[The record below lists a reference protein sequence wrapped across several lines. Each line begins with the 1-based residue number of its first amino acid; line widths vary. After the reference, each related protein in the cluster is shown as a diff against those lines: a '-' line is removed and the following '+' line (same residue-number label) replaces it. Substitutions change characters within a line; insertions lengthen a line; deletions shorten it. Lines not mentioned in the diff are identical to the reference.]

1 MLIPALAALGGGI
14 LNAWSQGSQRS
25 SLNKRLDSMMQ
36 EYRKAMLDPS
46 EIEGKVR
53 RSNSI
58 FNSAVEN
65 TLNKTAYQTRGVLN
79 SGTAKAAAIAGIEG
93 QRAQVTSSIYDNAER
108 YNLDILN
115 RIGSLETSK
124 ATGDPVGDFVGG
136 AVQGGIAGAQIS
148 YLMKPDATVPETQP
162 EALKENPSSIL
173 GSLLKALTI
182 EDEDAILPDEEMGPE
197 DIILDDLPLSSNGK
211 RRKKTIPGPNSA
223 DEISPSNW
231 NGSWPNLFDL
241 GDTSSVNYYGSS
253 YRAPKYNSP
262 FTKRAWS
269 L

>member
-25 SLNKRLDSMMQ
+25 SLNKRLDSMME
-36 EYRKAMLDPS
+36 EYRRAMLDPS

-53 RSNSI
+53 RNNSI

-79 SGTAKAAAIAGIEG
+79 SGTAKASAIAGIEG

-124 ATGDPVGDFVGG
+124 ATGDPIGDFVGG

-148 YLMKPDATVPETQP
+148 YLMKPDTTVPETQP
-162 EALKENPSSIL
+162 ETLQENPSSIL
-173 GSLLKALTI
+173 GSLIKALTLD
-182 EDEDAILPDEEMGPE
+182 DEDTILPDEEMGPE
-197 DIILDDLPLSSNGK
+197 DIILDDLPLSSN
-211 RRKKTIPGPNSA
+211 RRSRKKTIPGPSPAKDINSG
-223 DEISPSNW
+223 SW
-231 NGSWPNLFDL
+231 NGTWPSLFNL
-241 GDTSSVNYYGSS
+241 GNGNI
-253 YRAPKYNSP
+253 KG
-262 FTKRAWS
+262 AWS